1 MVQNG
6 GDIRL
11 PDIGNM
17 YPEFSQNSTES
28 GRGTARL
35 LVVDDEPSVL
45 NVVTEALESAFQI
58 SRAATGEHALEQI
71 FVRDPEILL
80 MDYVLPDMEGVEL
93 IRQALLIK
101 PSLRIAVMTGNGS
114 DHVRNKAL
122 QNGALRFFEKPL
134 NLRALSRELT
144 DIAHSSFGWA
154 GNGIDVL
161 DLTQIMLLCRKN
173 GVVQFGD
180 EAHRGWLVFQD
191 GRVLHAS
198 TQDQRGEK
206 AYFAM
211 VMFRDGPFQTLAGDR
226 SDLEPNINMP
236 TEALMLEGARFR
248 DESENR
254 DPAKNKD
261 LKTTSTAAV
270 ISNNPREEKMQQ
282 IRDLLNL
289 FMKEEGS
296 RAALVVDWDGFVID
310 GVSKEAAFGV
320 DAIGAVIST
329 SLGSSQMIG
338 RELQVGAVNLA
349 MFEFDKG
356 TVLVKVLGKNGIL
369 ALLVDPTANLGLPR
383 LQIRKLA
390 PQLEAALA

>member
-1 MVQNG
+1 MAQNG

-11 PDIGNM
+11 PDIEKLL
-17 YPEFSQNSTES
+17 PEPLKSNIEGSRSAT
-28 GRGTARL
+28 RV
-35 LVVDDEPSVL
+35 LVVDDEPGVL
-45 NVVTEALESAFQI
+45 NVVSEALDGAFQVC
-58 SRAATGEHALEQI
+58 RAATGEHALEQI
-71 FVRDPEILL
+71 YVRDPEILL
-80 MDYVLPDMEGVEL
+80 MDYMLPDMEGVEL

-101 PSLRIAVMTGNGS
+101 PALRIAVMTGNGS
-114 DHVRNKAL
+114 DRVRDSAL
-122 QNGALRFFEKPL
+122 QNGALKFFEKPL
-134 NLRALSRELT
+134 NLRVLSRDLLE
-144 DIAHSSFGWA
+144 IAQSKFGWA

-180 EAHRGWLVFQD
+180 EAHRGLLLFQD
-191 GRVLHAS
+191 GRILHAS
-198 TQDQRGEK
+198 TKDQRGEK
-206 AYFAM
+206 AFFEM
-211 VMFRDGPFQTLAGDR
+211 VMYRDGPFQTLAEDR
-226 SDLEPNINMP
+226 LDLDPNITMQ

-248 DESENR
+248 DERENQNSQH
-254 DPAKNKD
+254 AND
-261 LKTTSTAAV
+261 LKPSYAAPAV
-270 ISNNPREEKMQQ
+270 ITNPREKNMQQ
-282 IRDLLNL
+282 IRDLLNIL
-289 FMKEEGS
+289 MKEEGA

-310 GVSKEAAFGV
+310 GVSKDATFGV

-338 RELQVGAVNLA
+338 RELQVGTVNLA
-349 MFEFDKG
+349 MLEFDKG